1 VAGVL
6 GLAIVIV
13 IAVFNA
19 GSVFGLATG
28 GDPGG
33 RILGELKPA
42 ALAVPDDAKIRYRH
56 DVEPKWDSC
65 DGRQGTFGWDD
76 VVLQIHFSSASAS
89 EAVSKHVDVTLRG
102 LGWVANYNN
111 GMQLGWTKVL
121 ANKTTAHAQLS
132 GDQPIDPGTWTLFV
146 SAPPVG
152 QRVSGC

>member
-1 VAGVL
+1 ML

-76 VVLQIHFSSASAS
+76 VVLQHLSESA
-89 EAVSKHVDVTLRG
+89 KLVDRVTF
-102 LGWVANYNN
+102 V
-111 GMQLGWTKVL
+111 QKVGVPDL
-121 ANKTTAHAQLS
+121 QIARVPTRVFADARVERVEPAAQGHA
-132 GDQPIDPGTWTLFV
+132 
-146 SAPPVG
+146 
-152 QRVSGC
+152 